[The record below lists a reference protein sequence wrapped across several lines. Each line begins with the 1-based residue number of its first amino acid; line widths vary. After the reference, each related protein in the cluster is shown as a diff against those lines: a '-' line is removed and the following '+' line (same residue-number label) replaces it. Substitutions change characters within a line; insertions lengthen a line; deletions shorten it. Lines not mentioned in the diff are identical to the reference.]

1 MFGWVDFR
9 EEGKKKRRENIFC
22 ECLVQGRG
30 GKKLVGPD
38 CFLLGPTK
46 IFSLQIGEKLER
58 TKMDRHGK
66 RTKSC

>member
-1 MFGWVDFR
+1 MDLFLK
-9 EEGKKKRRENIFC
+9 KKKRGEKTFFVSVW
-22 ECLVQGRG
+22 LKG
-30 GKKLVGPD
+30 GEEKKLVGLD

-66 RTKSC
+66 RAKIC

>member
-1 MFGWVDFR
+1 MDLFL
-9 EEGKKKRRENIFC
+9 KKKKKKGDKTFFVSVW
-22 ECLVQGRG
+22 LKG
-30 GKKLVGPD
+30 GEETKLVGLD

-66 RTKSC
+66 RAKIC